1 VDTKTEAIQRSR
13 PIINRLKARRALAL
27 WWWRTNRRSI
37 SKRAIDLAAVTL
49 GMVIAAPILLI
60 VAFFIKAHDRGP
72 VLFWQRRVGKDG
84 KEFDF
89 PKFRS
94 MVVNAEQ
101 VRAAIESANHHGG
114 DAVTFKIKRDP
125 RVTPIGRVIR
135 RTSIDELPQL
145 WCVLKGD
152 MSLVG
157 PRPALVSE
165 VDRYTLK
172 DRERLSVTPG
182 LTCIWQVSG
191 RSDIPFPEQVEMD
204 LEYIRGHS
212 LWSDIK
218 LLLATLP
225 AIIGG
230 RGAY

>member
-1 VDTKTEAIQRSR
+1 MDTRTQAMQRSR
-13 PIINRLKARRALAL
+13 PIINRFKARRVVAL

-37 SKRAIDLAAVTL
+37 FKRLIDISAVAA
-49 GMVIAAPILLI
+49 GMVVAAPILI
-60 VAFFIKAHDRGP
+60 VVAIFIKAHDRGP

-84 KEFDF
+84 KEFNF

-94 MVVNAEQ
+94 MIVDAE
-101 VRAAIESANHHGG
+101 RARLAIEKANLHGD
-114 DAVTFKIKRDP
+114 DAITFKLKRDP
-125 RVTPIGRVIR
+125 RVTPIGRIIR
-135 RTSIDELPQL
+135 RTSVDELPQL

-165 VDRYTLK
+165 VARYSQK

-191 RSDIPFPEQVEMD
+191 RSDVAFPEQVEMD